1 MVKSWTREDNKILVG
16 GEALPIIFEG
26 DVAVAGGGP
35 GWTWRGD
42 PGLEKA
48 IEKAHADG
56 FPVSD
61 DDKFASIH
69 KGIRPGTLFSLARPP
84 VPRP

>member
-1 MVKSWTREDNKILVG
+1 MDVDAYMVYAKE
-16 GEALPIIFEG
+16 
-26 DVAVAGGGP
+26 
-35 GWTWRGD
+35 D

-69 KGIRPGTLFSLARPP
+69 
-84 VPRP
+84 